1 MHSLPKH
8 SGKRWA
14 VPTLC
19 SEEVEGRHGSML
31 SRWNHG
37 LSLHSNWKK
46 ERKKI
51 KGIYFGCWED
61 VKYSNLFNKF
71 TASLYLKV
79 ISKFG
84 KWYLDVDENSNSLYS
99 PRGNIMVWVVSLIK
113 LMAAKHMAGKFI
125 LVIRTTEAFPFLLS
139 VPKTAAVQTIMRQV
153 VFAKGSHSDCSGSDN
168 VLKNVFTISQT
179 FDKCIKTIDHK
190 FRSWNSP
197 VDVAGTVSSQK
208 MPNLVRKP
216 RCTNC
221 VYSPASLQRSC
232 VPSEFKFWF
241 FFLRDFIFKKTLF
254 EKLQYLKQGIQY
266 LKQGILN

>member
-1 MHSLPKH
+1 
-8 SGKRWA
+8 
-14 VPTLC
+14 
-19 SEEVEGRHGSML
+19 
-31 SRWNHG
+31 
-37 LSLHSNWKK
+37 
-46 ERKKI
+46 
-51 KGIYFGCWED
+51 
-61 VKYSNLFNKF
+61 
-71 TASLYLKV
+71 
-79 ISKFG
+79 
-84 KWYLDVDENSNSLYS
+84 
-99 PRGNIMVWVVSLIK
+99 MVWVVSLIK

-221 VYSPASLQRSC
+221 VYSPACCSVLACHLNSN
-232 VPSEFKFWF
+232 SEFF
-241 FFLRDFIFKKTLF
+241 FFFWGTLF
-254 EKLQYLKQGIQY
+254 LRKLYLKNFNI
-266 LKQGILN
+266 